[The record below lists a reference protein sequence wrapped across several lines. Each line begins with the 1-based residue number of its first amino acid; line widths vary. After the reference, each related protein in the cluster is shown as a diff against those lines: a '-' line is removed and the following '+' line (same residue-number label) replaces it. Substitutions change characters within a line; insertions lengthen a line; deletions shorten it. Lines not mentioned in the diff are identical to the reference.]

1 MNNENGNELSDEL
14 RDLLNE
20 EAQARNAETDDA
32 TFALERLQEA
42 IERENGLVGWLR
54 SRRTGTRL
62 AIMIVPILATV
73 LWVLRFSVRPD
84 LTEVGIRISV
94 ATLIYGCALLGVLS
108 VAFRP
113 LHMPGWP
120 TNLARFFLALGLG
133 GTLGLALVPLATGQP
148 ISGPEIPFAAGALGC
163 FIWGQT
169 LALPIL
175 ALGLLIER
183 RGSDLAG
190 RLLGIGGAAGLAGN
204 LYLECHCPIAR
215 SDHLIMGHVTVLLV
229 TLIIGIVLAAV
240 ARRER

>member
-1 MNNENGNELSDEL
+1 MSDEDGKELSDEL
-14 RDLLNE
+14 RELLSE
-20 EAQARNAETDDA
+20 EAQARNAGTDD
-32 TFALERLQEA
+32 TTIPIERLQKA
-42 IERENGLVGWLR
+42 IERERGLIGWLR
-54 SRRTGTRL
+54 SRQTGTRL
-62 AIMIVPILATV
+62 AIMVVPILATV

-84 LTEVGIRISV
+84 LAEAGIRISV

-113 LHMPGWP
+113 GWP
-120 TNLARFFLALGLG
+120 TTLARFFLSLGVG

-183 RGSDLAG
+183 GGSDLTG

-204 LYLECHCPIAR
+204 LYLECHCPVAR

-229 TLIIGIVLAAV
+229 TLSIGVVLAAV
-240 ARRER
+240 SRRKR